1 MPLSL
6 NTRGVG
12 DVTIVRCSGRI
23 VGGGETESLR
33 DHISGLLQDRKS
45 FVLHL
50 GEVAFID
57 SSGFGM
63 LVRLLTSTR
72 RASGDLKLCNVPA
85 DVYKVLKMT
94 NLITLFEAHESEEDA
109 VSAFYRRSTISERV
123 AVTGPSIL
131 CVDQS
136 ADVLAYLRELLRSA
150 GYRVLTNSHLHNSLI
165 LIRATRPSLI
175 ILGPNLT
182 ASPGTQQDFRIACAT
197 APMVELG
204 NEFSTLD
211 AGQAASELLEN
222 IRVRLSSRDGP
233 AS

>member
-1 MPLSL
+1 VPLSL
-6 NTRGVG
+6 STRGVG

-33 DHISGLLQDRKS
+33 DHISGLLQDRKA

-123 AVTGPSIL
+123 AV
-131 CVDQS
+131 
-136 ADVLAYLRELLRSA
+136 
-150 GYRVLTNSHLHNSLI
+150 
-165 LIRATRPSLI
+165 
-175 ILGPNLT
+175 
-182 ASPGTQQDFRIACAT
+182 
-197 APMVELG
+197 M
-204 NEFSTLD
+204 
-211 AGQAASELLEN
+211 
-222 IRVRLSSRDGP
+222 GP
-233 AS
+233 AYCAWINPPMCSLTCGNCCGVRGTGSSPTVTCTIH

>member
-1 MPLSL
+1 MSGAADASSEAVK
-6 NTRGVG
+6 RSHCA
-12 DVTIVRCSGRI
+12 TISAGSCRI
-23 VGGGETESLR
+23 V
-33 DHISGLLQDRKS
+33 
-45 FVLHL
+45 VLHL

-150 GYRVLTNSHLHNSLI
+150 GYRVLTNSTCTIH
-165 LIRATRPSLI
+165 
-175 ILGPNLT
+175 
-182 ASPGTQQDFRIACAT
+182 
-197 APMVELG
+197 
-204 NEFSTLD
+204 
-211 AGQAASELLEN
+211 
-222 IRVRLSSRDGP
+222 
-233 AS
+233 